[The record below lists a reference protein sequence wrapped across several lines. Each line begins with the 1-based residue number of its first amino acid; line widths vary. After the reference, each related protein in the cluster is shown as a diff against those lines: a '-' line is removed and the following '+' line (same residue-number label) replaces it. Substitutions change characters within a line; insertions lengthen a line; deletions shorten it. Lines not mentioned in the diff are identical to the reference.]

1 MEKVRDIKPLGVR
14 MPEELR
20 IWLKHRA
27 LDNRRSLNGEIVV
40 SLEEFRRREDAG
52 TNKEKTNG

>member
-1 MEKVRDIKPLGVR
+1 MEKVREIKPLGIR

-27 LDNRRSLNGEIVV
+27 VDNRRSLNSEIVF
-40 SLEEFRRREDAG
+40 SLEEFRARELAAK
-52 TNKEKTNG
+52 KEERNNG